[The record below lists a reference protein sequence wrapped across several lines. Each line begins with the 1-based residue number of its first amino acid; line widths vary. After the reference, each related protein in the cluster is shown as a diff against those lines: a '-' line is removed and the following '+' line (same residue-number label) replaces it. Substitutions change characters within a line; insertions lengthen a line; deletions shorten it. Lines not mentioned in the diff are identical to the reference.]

1 MRNKILFRA
10 ALIAFCAFSM
20 NISAQLEVQTSGDV
34 KISQNLS
41 VGTNVSS
48 DTRLRIYGAYGSG
61 IQYGINTQ
69 LIFGTIGWNAW
80 KYAIKGYSKSLDGN
94 CVGVLGEA
102 LPAATNRSVSLYGI
116 YGIAGNGNLGK
127 NYGVFGEL
135 QAGNQNGAGIYGTND
150 GTQEPLSSRYAGYF
164 RGLTYVNGD
173 FSSLTSNLTS
183 DARLKR
189 NITDIRSDAVFKIK
203 DLHPV
208 QYQWQQV
215 EDVVTVDT
223 ITIKTPHFSKDVDLE
238 KKHYGLLAQDVQ
250 KLFPELVTEGGDGYL
265 SINYVELIP
274 LLIQAVQD
282 LSTEVEELKAQI
294 K

>member
-116 YGIAGNGNLGK
+116 H
-127 NYGVFGEL
+127 
-135 QAGNQNGAGIYGTND
+135 GTND

-282 LSTEVEELKAQI
+282 LSEEVEELKAQI